1 MDLKI
6 TPRSLKG
13 SLKVPP
19 SKSGSHR
26 GIISA
31 GLSDGKS
38 LVDNIIFSHDI
49 IATLNAMRAL
59 GVKYEITEPQSE
71 FGTGSVS
78 IEGVGSVKIIEDTID
93 ANESGSTL
101 RFLIPIAALD
111 SGKITFTGKGK
122 LVERPL
128 DTYYNIFEEQGIE
141 YNTIEG
147 KLPLTVHGPLKPGR
161 FNIPGNISSQFI
173 TGLLFS
179 LPLLEDDSK
188 IVVTSPLES
197 KGYVDLTL
205 EVLNLF
211 GIEIENNNYEEFIV
225 KGNQKYKKRDYTV
238 EGDFSQAA
246 FLIVAGILGEE
257 VKCSGLNVNSL
268 QGDKAILDIVKKM
281 GADISI
287 KENIISTKNSNTH
300 GIEIDASQCPDLVPI
315 LATLGALS
323 EGTTRIINAERL
335 RIKESDRLKAM
346 ATELN
351 KLGADVVELE
361 DGLEIKGKIHLN
373 GGIVDSWNDHRI
385 AMALAIASIKCS
397 GEVIIRN
404 SESVKKSY
412 PGFWSDFESLGGK
425 IDEWNMGKES

>member
-1 MDLKI
+1 MDIKI
-6 TPRSLKG
+6 IPRKLKG
-13 SLKVPP
+13 SLNIPP

-31 GLSDGKS
+31 GLSKGISKI
-38 LVDNIIFSHDI
+38 DNIIFSKDI
-49 IATLNAMRAL
+49 IATLNAMKVL
-59 GVKYEITEPQSE
+59 GIEYKIMEPEEE
-71 FGTGSVS
+71 FGRGSVS
-78 IEGVGSVKIIEDTID
+78 VEGIDEIKIVEDTID

-101 RFLIPIAALD
+101 RFMIPIAAL
-111 SGKITFTGKGK
+111 SEKKVTFIGKGK

-128 DTYYNIFEEQGIE
+128 DTYYDIFEDQGIE
-141 YNTIEG
+141 YNTTDG
-147 KLPLTVHGPLKPGR
+147 KLPLTVYGKLKSGK

-179 LPLLEDDSK
+179 LPLLDDDST

-205 EVLNLF
+205 EVLELF
-211 GIEIENNNYEEFIV
+211 GIQIENKDYNEFII
-225 KGNQKYKKRDYTV
+225 KGNQKYKSRDYIV
-238 EGDFSQAA
+238 EGDYSQAA
-246 FLIVAGILGEE
+246 FFIVGGILGEGIE
-257 VKCSGLNVNSL
+257 CGGLNIDSL
-268 QGDKAILDIVKKM
+268 QGDKAILEIVKRM
-281 GADISI
+281 GADIRVGEVVET
-287 KENIISTKNSNTH
+287 KESRTY

-323 EGTTRIINAERL
+323 KGTTRIINAERL

-361 DGLEIKGKIHLN
+361 DGLEIKGKTSLN

-385 AMALAIASIKCS
+385 AMALAIASIKCKN
-397 GEVIIRN
+397 EVIIKN
-404 SESVKKSY
+404 SEAVKKSY
-412 PGFWSDFESLGGK
+412 PGFWKDFEKLGGE

>member
-31 GLSDGKS
+31 GLSVGKS
-38 LVDNIIFSHDI
+38 RVDNIIFSKDI

-59 GVKYEITEPQSE
+59 GVQYKINEPQSE

-78 IEGVGSVKIIEDTID
+78 IEGVESVKIIEDTID

-111 SGKITFTGKGK
+111 SGKITFIGKGK

-128 DTYYNIFEEQGIE
+128 DTYYDIFEEQGIE
-141 YNTIEG
+141 YQTTGG
-147 KLPLTVHGPLKPGR
+147 KLPLTVYGGLRPGN

-188 IVVTSPLES
+188 IIVTSPLES

-205 EVLNLF
+205 EVLDLF
-211 GIEIENNNYEEFIV
+211 GIEIENRDYKEFIV
-225 KGNQKYKKRDYTV
+225 KGKQKYKNRDYTV

-257 VKCSGLNVNSL
+257 VKCSGLNVDSL

-287 KENIISTKNSNTH
+287 EENLIRTKNSKTH

-323 EGTTRIINAERL
+323 EGTTRIVKAERL
-335 RIKESDRLKAM
+335 RIKESDRLK
-346 ATELN
+346 
-351 KLGADVVELE
+351 E
-361 DGLEIKGKIHLN
+361 DGLEIKGKESLS
-373 GGIVDSWNDHRI
+373 GGVVDSWNDHRI
-385 AMALAIASIKCS
+385 AMALAIASIKCR
-397 GEVIIRN
+397 GDVIIKN
-404 SESVKKSY
+404 SEVVNKSY

-425 IDEWNMGKES
+425 IDEWNMGEKS

>member
-1 MDLKI
+1 MDIKI
-6 TPRSLKG
+6 IPRKLKG
-13 SLKVPP
+13 SLNIPP

-26 GIISA
+26 GIISG
-31 GLSDGKS
+31 GLSKGISKI
-38 LVDNIIFSHDI
+38 DNIIFSKDI
-49 IATLNAMRAL
+49 IATLNAMKAL
-59 GVKYEITEPQSE
+59 GTEYKIIEPEEE
-71 FGTGSVS
+71 FGRGSVS
-78 IEGVGSVKIIEDTID
+78 IEGIDEIKIVQDTID

-101 RFLIPIAALD
+101 RFMIPIAAL
-111 SGKITFTGKGK
+111 SGKKVTFIGKGK

-128 DTYYNIFEEQGIE
+128 DTYYDIFEDQGIK
-141 YNTIEG
+141 YNTTDG
-147 KLPLTVHGPLKPGR
+147 KLPLTVYGKLKSGK

-179 LPLLEDDSK
+179 LPLLDDDST

-205 EVLNLF
+205 EVLELF
-211 GIEIENNNYEEFIV
+211 GIQIENKDYNEFII
-225 KGNQKYKKRDYTV
+225 KGNQKYKSRDYIV
-238 EGDFSQAA
+238 EGDYSQAA
-246 FLIVAGILGEE
+246 FFIVGGILGEGI
-257 VKCSGLNVNSL
+257 KCGGLNIDSL
-268 QGDKAILDIVKKM
+268 QGDKAILEIVKSM
-281 GADISI
+281 GADIRVGEVVET
-287 KENIISTKNSNTH
+287 KESSTY

-323 EGTTRIINAERL
+323 KGTTRIINAERL

-361 DGLEIKGKIHLN
+361 DGLEIKGKTSLN

-385 AMALAIASIKCS
+385 AMALAIASIKCKN
-397 GEVIIRN
+397 EVIIKN
-404 SESVKKSY
+404 SEAVKKSY
-412 PGFWSDFESLGGK
+412 PGFWKDFEKLGGE